1 MPTLNDRVLKNSQ
14 RRETEARKSQKKKRL
29 GIGVPLSFSLLKCKK
44 KKKKSGGTSLYI
56 IILKII
62 NQTIKILSC
71 ITQQSCIT
79 QDMSTD
85 ENLGGKESALTL
97 TLLDKSLPISGLS
110 FSIYTNGH
118 VEQLQ
123 GL

>member
-29 GIGVPLSFSLLKCKK
+29 GIGVPLCFSLLKCKK
-44 KKKKSGGTSLYI
+44 KKKKVGGTSLYI

-79 QDMSTD
+79 QDMSTGR
-85 ENLGGKESALTL
+85 EFRGKRICLNS
-97 TLLDKSLPISGLS
+97 DSPG
-110 FSIYTNGH
+110 
-118 VEQLQ
+118 
-123 GL
+123 

>member
-1 MPTLNDRVLKNSQ
+1 
-14 RRETEARKSQKKKRL
+14 
-29 GIGVPLSFSLLKCKK
+29 
-44 KKKKSGGTSLYI
+44 
-56 IILKII
+56 
-62 NQTIKILSC
+62 
-71 ITQQSCIT
+71 
-79 QDMSTD
+79 MSTD